1 MKTITNYKILKE
13 TEKATLFKSNVEELN
28 SEKEFWLPKSK
39 YEEKDNKIEI
49 EDDIWSDKL
58 EELKNPTK
66 EPSVILCVKEYEDRD
81 SSYKLVLDAK
91 LQKIKINPWFFIPK
105 SIVQK
110 PTELDTDEEE
120 KYSFEIP
127 VWFWE
132 KNLNTLIENQLEYFN
147 KEREGEP
154 LQKRDFKLQNKLE
167 E

>member
-39 YEEKDNKIEI
+39 YEQKDNKIEI
-49 EDDIWSDKL
+49 EDDIWNDKL

-91 LQKIKINPWFFIPK
+91 LQKININPWFFIPK

-110 PTELDTDEEE
+110 PTELDIDDEE

-132 KNLNTLIENQLEYFN
+132 KNLNTLIENQLEFFN